1 MSAMRVVASLVSL
14 FAAAAASAASGPS
27 GPVAFSGYIEPYL
40 AWDSAR
46 PLDDRRPPFIYNF
59 DHVEELAINLALLKA
74 GYDSERLRGALGV
87 GVGTYMDANYA
98 AEPRGL
104 RNIHEASVGLK
115 LADAADLWLDAG
127 VFPSHIG
134 FESAIG
140 ADNWTLTRS
149 LAAENSPYYEAGF
162 KLGYRTPDGR
172 WFVSGLLLQGWQRI
186 NRVDGNDTPAFGLQ
200 VTWQPSEAFL
210 INSSSFVG
218 SDQPDAERR
227 MRYFHD
233 LYGTFRLTPQWELA
247 VGIDVGAEQV
257 EKGSSSYHHWVAP
270 QVVLRYSVSD
280 RLKVAGRVEYYDD
293 RNGVI
298 VSPTDDGFRTSG
310 FSVNVDYAFRENVL
324 WRVEARTLSSRDP
337 VFTERD
343 GSLADGNTAITTS
356 LAISF

>member
-1 MSAMRVVASLVSL
+1 MRALAAFSLCL
-14 FAAAAASAASGPS
+14 CLNAAAAGDRAQ
-27 GPVAFSGYIEPYL
+27 PVDFSGYIEPYL

-46 PLDDRRPPFIYNF
+46 PLDNRRPPFIYNF
-59 DHVEELAINLALLKA
+59 DEVEELAINLALLQA
-74 GYDSERLRGALGV
+74 GHDGDRLRGALGV

-104 RNIHEASVGLK
+104 RNIWEARVGVK
-115 LADAADLWLDAG
+115 LADTADLWLDAG
-127 VFPSHIG
+127 VFPSHLG

-149 LAAENSPYYEAGF
+149 LAAENSPYYEAGL
-162 KLGYRTPDGR
+162 KLGYRTPDGH

-200 VTWQPSEAFL
+200 VTWQPSDAFL

-218 SDQPDAERR
+218 SDQPDDERR

-233 LYGTFRLTPQWELA
+233 LYGVFRLSPQWDLA
-247 VGIDVGAEQV
+247 VGFDAGAEQV
-257 EKGSSSYHHWVAP
+257 AKGSSSYHHWVTP
-270 QVVLRYSVSD
+270 QVVVRHSVSD
-280 RLKVAGRVEYYDD
+280 RLKLAGRVEYYDD

-298 VSPTDDGFRTSG
+298 VSPTGDGFRTFG
-310 FSVNVDYAFRENVL
+310 FSVNVDYAFRDNVL
-324 WRVEARTLSSRDP
+324 GRLEARTFASREA

-343 GSLADGNTAITTS
+343 GSLTDGNTAITGS